1 MDNKCITIRG
11 RNYELTYHLD
21 NSAPCSRCAF
31 WDMWNVKCR
40 FPKNR
45 KRGCVI
51 NQGTFKGWDTYEYQ
65 EITNEQVCTNMNK
78 KVFIAVII
86 SVILYVCTILSMI
99 KALGLEEGLIKGIS
113 SIFFAVPATLYGL
126 FIAKENE
133 DTGVL
138 NPLPCI
144 KCFIV
149 FEIILSVTFLLFS

>member
-1 MDNKCITIRG
+1 MENTCITIRG
-11 RNYELTYHLD
+11 RKYELTYHQD
-21 NSAPCSRCAF
+21 NSAPCSKCAF
-31 WDMWNVKCR
+31 WNNMKCR

-45 KRGCVI
+45 KRGCII
-51 NQGTFKGWDTYEYQ
+51 NQGTSKGWNTYEYH
-65 EITNEQVCTNMNK
+65 EIPNEQVCTNMNRK
-78 KVFIAVII
+78 IVIAVIV

-99 KALGLEEGLIKGIS
+99 KALGLEEGLIKGIL
-113 SIFFAVPATLYGL
+113 SIIFAIPATFYGL